1 MGENQKLQK
10 LLAIVILVLIPVF
23 ILKEYKTIS
32 AKNDNALINYGEPLK
47 NEYSKGD
54 NKSFVIV
61 IFAQEGDGF
70 CEKNLESI
78 FNQSYEDFRVVYLD
92 SGEGTGNYNKAMNW
106 IEEFGY
112 ENKVTF
118 IKNSN
123 NDQLFGSFYEA
134 VHGCQDDEVVMHLES
149 TDWLVD
155 ENVLEK
161 LNTTYKDPDVWL
173 TYGEYM
179 QYPSLKKQ
187 ELEPVI
193 NRTLRDFNPAKTPWM
208 LSHLKTYYAG
218 VLKQMTPTSDGLKDK
233 ASSTEDKMLM
243 LSLLKMGKWH
253 VRFIPEVLYVHQGE

>member
-1 MGENQKLQK
+1 MGEKQKFQK
-10 LLAIVILVLIPVF
+10 ILAIVILVLIPIF
-23 ILKEYKTIS
+23 ILKEYKILS
-32 AKNDNALINYGEPLK
+32 MKSDKALINYGEPLK

-61 IFAQEGDGF
+61 IFSTERDEF

-92 SGEGTGNYNKAMNW
+92 SGEGNSNYNKAMDW
-106 IEEFGY
+106 IEKFGY
-112 ENKVTF
+112 EDKITF
-118 IKNSN
+118 IKNIN
-123 NDQLFGSFYEA
+123 NEQLFGAFYKA

-161 LNTTYKDPDVWL
+161 LNATYKDPDVWL

-193 NRTLRDFNPAKTPWM
+193 NRTLRDFKAAKTPWM

-253 VRFIPEVLYVHQGE
+253 VRFIPEVLYVHQE